1 MAERY
6 YNSRQGNLD
15 KQGEPDSHLQA
26 RLRIKKILERLGFE
40 VLGFASE
47 QYKWTYPLLRIY
59 FPIFKFEY
67 KKKFD
72 IVAVKKLAN
81 GILYR
86 LIVEVDDLDLHGKKK
101 QQNRDNKAK
110 DIAELLFG
118 NIFFERILK
127 SYVNDPAITDYEIIK
142 ELGLDFLI
150 KYKNII

>member
-1 MAERY
+1 MSERY

-26 RLRIKKILERLGFE
+26 RLRIKKILEGLGFT
-40 VLGFASE
+40 A
-47 QYKWTYPLLRIY
+47 YC
-59 FPIFKFEY
+59 FPEEKQPKEAKLTITFGLFDFKY
-67 KKKFD
+67 IKTFD
-72 IVAVKKLAN
+72 IIAQKKLAN

-110 DIAELLFG
+110 NIAELFFG
-118 NIFFERILK
+118 NVFFERILK
-127 SYVNDPAITDYEIIK
+127 SYVNDSTTTDDEIIK
-142 ELGLDFLI
+142 ELGLFFLI